1 MDMTVANLSAL
12 VRLTLQAP
20 REGAR
25 RIMALDLPISARWL
39 ALVLVAVGSAIGT
52 HVSIA
57 LMPPEQREMMLSL
70 IASPLRTA
78 LLQAG
83 IWAVIAGLIASGGRM
98 RGGTGSFPDAL
109 ILVVWL
115 QFILLCLQL
124 VQVVAGI
131 VLPILADLIGLAGL
145 GLLVW
150 LLTNFVA
157 ELHGFRS
164 LVAVFAG
171 LVAGAFGMVLVAAI
185 LLSIFVGGPPPGV

>member
-1 MDMTVANLSAL
+1 MDPTLATLSAL
-12 VRLTLQAP
+12 VRRTLQTP
-20 REGAR
+20 RDGAR
-25 RIMALDLPISARWL
+25 RIMALDLPVSARWL
-39 ALVLVAVGSAIGT
+39 ALIVVAAGSAIGT
-52 HVSIA
+52 HLSIA

-83 IWAVIAGLIASGGRM
+83 IWAVIAGMIAAGGRM
-98 RGGTGSFPDAL
+98 RGGTGSFADAL

-124 VQVVAGI
+124 VQVVAGL
-131 VLPILADLIGLAGL
+131 VLPVLADLIGLAGL
-145 GLLVW
+145 GLMVW

-164 LVAVFAG
+164 LVTVFAG
-171 LVAGAFGMVLVAAI
+171 LVAGAFAMVFVAAI
-185 LLSIFVGGPPPGV
+185 LLSIFIGSPPPGV

>member
-1 MDMTVANLSAL
+1 
-12 VRLTLQAP
+12 
-20 REGAR
+20 
-25 RIMALDLPISARWL
+25 
-39 ALVLVAVGSAIGT
+39 
-52 HVSIA
+52 
-57 LMPPEQREMMLSL
+57 MPPEQREVMLSL

-78 LLQAG
+78 LLQAA
-83 IWAVIAGLIASGGRM
+83 IWAVIASLIAAGGRI
-98 RGGTGSFPDAL
+98 RGGTGTFADAL
-109 ILVVWL
+109 ILVAWL

-171 LVAGAFGMVLVAAI
+171 LVAGAFGMVLAAAI
-185 LLSIFVGGPPPGV
+185 LLSIFIGSPPPGV